1 MDLKDIGLHVDDRPA
16 EGVFRVHRDVY
27 ADQELF
33 ELEQK
38 YIFERSWNF
47 LALESQLAKTNDFVT
62 VHIGQ
67 TPVLVTRDAKGLR
80 ALVNVCRHKGAVVC
94 SAEAGNSKYHV
105 CPYHGWAY
113 DASGKNVDIKDRKTG
128 AYSPAFDA
136 EDHDLVPL
144 AKLASY
150 KGLVFGSLT
159 PDVPPL
165 EDFLGD
171 LRFFLDLM
179 LEQGPRGMEF
189 IPGRAVYTYRGN
201 WKLQLDN
208 GLDPYHLTSTHL
220 SYIDIQSRRRE
231 GQGNVEARQFDWAM
245 RVAKEGG
252 SFGFENGHAVY
263 WLDQPEPEKRPI
275 YPALPEIRARLS
287 ERHAEWML
295 KARNVHVFP
304 NMQIADAITL
314 MLRTF
319 RPLAVD
325 LTEMRSYCLAPIGEA
340 PEVRAW
346 RLRQFEDFFNPG
358 GMATPDDTIVYSACQ
373 SGLSARPIS
382 FLQGHARG
390 LGAAVQGGN
399 DIARELG
406 IRPTVSVKGGF
417 TLFNEVTFHAP
428 YREWARLMQAG
439 VAGAKAYP

>member
-1 MDLKDIGLHVDDRPA
+1 MNLENIGLYLDDRPA

-27 ADQELF
+27 SDPALF

-38 YIFERSWNF
+38 HIFERTWNF
-47 LALESQLAKTNDFVT
+47 LALESQVPKPNDFVT
-62 VHIGQ
+62 AHIGA
-67 TPVLVTRDAKGLR
+67 TPILLTRDAKGLR
-80 ALVNVCRHKGAVVC
+80 GHVNVCRHKGAVVC
-94 SAEAGNSKYHV
+94 GAEAGNAKYHV

-128 AYSPAFDA
+128 AYSPAFDG
-136 EDHDLVPL
+136 ENHDLVPL

-150 KGLVFGSLT
+150 KGLIFGSLV
-159 PDVPPL
+159 PEVPPL
-165 EDFLGD
+165 GDFLGE

-179 LEQGPRGMEF
+179 MEQGPRGMEF
-189 IPGRAVYTYRGN
+189 VPGRAVYTYRGN

-231 GQGNVEARQFDWAM
+231 GQGNVEARQFDWAL

-263 WLDQPEPEKRPI
+263 FLDQPEPEKRPI

-304 NMQIADAITL
+304 NMQIADSITL

-358 GMATPDDTIVYSACQ
+358 GMATPDDTIVYSECQ
-373 SGLSARPIS
+373 NGLAARPIA

-390 LGAAVQGGN
+390 LAAAHAGGN
-399 DIARELG
+399 DISRELG
-406 IRPTVSVKGGF
+406 IRPAVSVKGGF
-417 TLFNEVTFHAP
+417 TLFNEISLHAP

-439 VAGAKAYP
+439 VRGAKAYP